1 MTAPSD
7 DTLGSQPVCQQGAG
21 QEVSQPEVRQRL
33 QREFCL
39 QGLKDSEAAELQ
51 GLALLILNAESQRA
65 LEEAVGG

>member
-1 MTAPSD
+1 MTHWVLSLCANRER
-7 DTLGSQPVCQQGAG
+7 G
-21 QEVSQPEVRQRL
+21 QEVRQPEVRQRL